1 MIHHNQHDDERAREQ
16 ALAALHTCACRLADE
31 ARVQSGLG
39 DLAAANLLHAGA
51 MALAAMHRRAIRGD
65 DDETRDLER
74 RAALAALE
82 NWRIAR

>member
-1 MIHHNQHDDERAREQ
+1 MIPNNEDNAARDQ
-16 ALAALHTCACRLADE
+16 ALAALHTCACRLADD

-74 RAALAALE
+74 RATLAALA
-82 NWRIAR
+82 NWRDAR